1 MIVVT
6 LTDSQVGIIKQALR
20 SEQGRLK
27 EAGYPAL
34 SECCD
39 DALSVI
45 RNSELDSHALVV

>member
-1 MIVVT
+1 MITVT
-6 LTDSQVGIIKQALR
+6 LSDAQVGIVKQALR

-39 DALSVI
+39 DALSTI
-45 RNSELDSHALVV
+45 RNAELDSHALVV

>member
-1 MIVVT
+1 MITVI

-34 SECCD
+34 SECCN
-39 DALSVI
+39 DALSTI
-45 RNSELDSHALVV
+45 RNAELDSKIVLV